1 MSLLLALLVVAYIGS
16 LWAAARGRS
25 FGSPS
30 GAEYVVLG
38 CLLGPRAL
46 GVVGDEAL
54 VSFEPV
60 AHVALGWIALGYG
73 LECGM
78 VGERPARLSR
88 NLLAIAVTGVTAC
101 TVAAAVYWVAS
112 RLEVWAS
119 PTLAVLSVT
128 LGLVSAETTRHALR
142 RISERHVAQ
151 GPLAELVAE
160 VAAADDALV
169 LMGLSFLFALAG
181 GPLTV
186 GELRVPEWGAAG
198 ATLGVGVV
206 LGGALA
212 WLLSRAPRR
221 VEWWTLLLG
230 GAWIATGAATRVGL
244 SAMAATFTMGL
255 TLSVAS
261 REAPTLRAMVLATEG
276 PVLLPALLL
285 AGAHLSLP
293 RHSTETLIVA
303 TAIGGRV
310 LSSLVIGTVMAGAR
324 KSTRPGTPWMGLGML
339 SSGTLTMMVAFAVQ
353 LREGG
358 SVGRLALLTAAV
370 GTLLGELIGPFALR
384 RALSRNGELADR
396 EVAGAEPAAGT
407 PEVAS

>member
-54 VSFEPV
+54 ASFEPV

-73 LECGM
+73 LECGL
-78 VGERPARLSR
+78 VGERPAPLRS
-88 NLLAIAVTGVTAC
+88 NLLAIAVTTMTAC
-101 TVAAAVYWVAS
+101 TVAGCVYWVAN
-112 RLEVWAS
+112 RLGFAGS
-119 PTLAVLSVT
+119 PPLPVLAVT

-142 RISERHVAQ
+142 RVSERHEAR
-151 GPLAELVAE
+151 GPLSELVAE

-169 LMGLSFLFALAG
+169 LVGLSFLFAVAT
-181 GPLTV
+181 GPLQV
-186 GELRVPEWGAAG
+186 GELRVPEAGGAA
-198 ATLGVGVV
+198 ATLAVGVV

-212 WLLSRAPRR
+212 WLLARAPRH

-244 SAMAATFTMGL
+244 SAMAATFAMGL
-255 TLSVAS
+255 TLSIAS
-261 REAPTLRAMVLATEG
+261 REAPRLRALVLATEG

-285 AGAHLSLP
+285 AGAHLGLP
-293 RHSTETLIVA
+293 HGSGEALIVA
-303 TAIGGRV
+303 GAIGGRV
-310 LSSLVIGTVMAGAR
+310 VSSLVMGTLMAGAR
-324 KSTRPGTPWMGLGML
+324 KSTRAGTRWLGLGLL
-339 SSGTLTMMVAFAVQ
+339 SSGTLTMMVAFSVQ

-358 SVGRLALLTAAV
+358 MIGRLALLTAAG
-370 GTLLGELIGPFALR
+370 GTLLGELFGPFALR
-384 RALSRNGELADR
+384 RALRRAGELQDR
-396 EVAGAEPAAGT
+396 EPVGDKPAPGAQ
-407 PEVAS
+407 EVAS